1 MRAFE
6 IIAAV
11 LVGIVLLGVLKL
23 IGVVIK
29 IALIGA
35 LIGMV
40 LGFLI
45 ARAFRPRA

>member
-6 IIAAV
+6 LIAAI
-11 LVGIVLLGVLKL
+11 LIGLVLLIALKL

-29 IALIGA
+29 IAVIGA

-40 LGFLI
+40 LGFLV
-45 ARAFRPRA
+45 ARAFRSRG

>member
-6 IIAAV
+6 LIAAI
-11 LVGIVLLGVLKL
+11 LVGLILLVALKV

-29 IALIGA
+29 IAVIGA

-40 LGFLI
+40 LGFFI
-45 ARAFRPRA
+45 ARAFRSRA

>member
-6 IIAAV
+6 FIAAI
-11 LVGIVLLGVLKL
+11 LIGLVLLVALKL

-29 IALIGA
+29 IAVIGA

-40 LGFLI
+40 LGFFI
-45 ARAFRPRA
+45 ARAFRSRS

>member
-6 IIAAV
+6 IVAAI
-11 LVGIVLLGVLKL
+11 LVGTLLLVALKV

-29 IALIGA
+29 IAVIGA

-40 LGFLI
+40 LGFFI
-45 ARAFRPRA
+45 ARAFRSRA

>member
-6 IIAAV
+6 LIAAI
-11 LVGIVLLGVLKL
+11 LVGLVLLVALKL

-40 LGFLI
+40 LGFFI
-45 ARAFRPRA
+45 ARAFRSRG

>member
-6 IIAAV
+6 LIAAV
-11 LVGIVLLGVLKL
+11 LVGLVLLVALKL

-40 LGFLI
+40 LGFVI
-45 ARAFRPRA
+45 ARAFRSRA